1 MDIDKKAKETISF
14 LEKEFKI
21 IIEEKPSLISKYSIG
36 TEIEIKFKYFF
47 PELFNKYFDNKK
59 YENYSDNEK
68 EIITNEIT
76 IQEVNILPLLEKTIS
91 LGIPKGND
99 PYWEFAFNPVN
110 DLTLL
115 YYQIEI
121 LKKANLIPSGEHSFH
136 ITVGGLNRNK
146 RSYHMLLILEL
157 LFLKQD
163 RILSGYNYDT
173 YMNTTWAKKG
183 RAGITIKKENDLIDC
198 VEAIEFRTLMIY
210 DDIDIYSMFKTLH
223 YLLHNDCDDLINN
236 VIDEM
241 SRYNLPD
248 KNWENIHR
256 NMVIWNQ
263 YSDSF
268 NSLSNYTKE
277 LFKDIIKEL

>member
-1 MDIDKKAKETISF
+1 MNIDKKAKETISF

-21 IIEEKPSLISKYSIG
+21 IIEEKPSLISKYTIG
-36 TEIEIKFKYFF
+36 AEIEIKFKYFF
-47 PELFNKYFDNKK
+47 PELFNKYFFNKK
-59 YENYSDNEK
+59 YENYSDDEK
-68 EIITNEIT
+68 DIITNEIT

-121 LKKANLIPSGEHSFH
+121 LKNANLIPCGEHSFH
-136 ITVGGLNRNK
+136 ITVGGLKRDK

-210 DDIDIYSMFKTLH
+210 DDIDIYSMFKTLY

-241 SRYNLPD
+241 QKYNLPD

-268 NSLSNYTKE
+268 NSLSKYTKE
-277 LFKDIIKEL
+277 LFKDIL